1 MPTVLISSLF
11 LVLLVALLIIYRGY
25 RLILEKQHTLDCVI
39 RSINPD
45 VLVVLDHDR
54 TITLCNNAVETMFG
68 LKAEE
73 VLGKKTDV
81 FYFDRREGG
90 KAQIAQALDDQGFHI
105 GCATGKRGN
114 AEVFPLEIVSGK
126 LKDRP
131 GAVILLRDITA
142 RRQLEEH
149 VIRAKEEAES
159 SNAAKTR
166 ALAQLE
172 TNYAK
177 LQELERM
184 RDTLTHMIVHDLK
197 SPLSS
202 MIGLLSLVEESVPDE
217 LEEDQIKHLRNAKRA
232 GRSLLQMIETLLDI
246 ARLESRAM
254 PLNRIPS
261 DLGNLIHEAVTL
273 LDQEGA
279 QKIVGIAE
287 PPTPVIASCDP
298 DIVRRVIAN
307 LIINAV
313 KFTPA
318 DGEIR
323 IAVQAQGEREIRLA
337 VTDNGKGIPSE
348 YHEAIFERFRQL
360 EVRKLSYG
368 LGLNFCK
375 LAVEAHGGTI
385 HVESQPG
392 KGSTFWFVLPTT
404 PPGAPAA
411 LGAA

>member
-1 MPTVLISSLF
+1 
-11 LVLLVALLIIYRGY
+11 
-25 RLILEKQHTLDCVI
+25 
-39 RSINPD
+39 
-45 VLVVLDHDR
+45 
-54 TITLCNNAVETMFG
+54 
-68 LKAEE
+68 
-73 VLGKKTDV
+73 
-81 FYFDRREGG
+81 
-90 KAQIAQALDDQGFHI
+90 
-105 GCATGKRGN
+105 RGN

-159 SNAAKTR
+159 SNAAKTQ

-172 TNYAK
+172 ASYTK
-177 LQELERM
+177 LQDLERM
-184 RDTLTHMIVHDLK
+184 RDMLTHMIVHDLK

-202 MIGLLSLVEESVPDE
+202 MIGLLSLVEESAPDE
-217 LEEDQIKHLRNAKRA
+217 FEEDQIKHLRNAKKA
-232 GRSLLQMIETLLDI
+232 GCSLLQMIETLLDI

-254 PLNRIPS
+254 PLNRSPS
-261 DLGNLIHEAVTL
+261 DLGNLIHEAITL

-279 QKIVGIAE
+279 HKIVGISE
-287 PPTPVIASCDP
+287 PETPLIVSCDP
-298 DIVRRVIAN
+298 DIIRRVIAN
-307 LIINAV
+307 LIINAA

-323 IAVQAQGEREIRLA
+323 IAVQAQGDREVRLA
-337 VTDNGKGIPSE
+337 VADNGKGIPAE

-375 LAVEAHGGTI
+375 LAVEAHGGRI
-385 HVESQPG
+385 HVDSQPG
-392 KGSTFWFVLPTT
+392 KGSIFWFVLPTAPPDT
-404 PPGAPAA
+404 PATS
-411 LGAA
+411 GAA